1 LGIQIGA
8 TKLELGSEKEKNLLT
23 AEKTMFEE
31 AQLIKFFE
39 LHILPWSLKVGVA
52 LTIFIVGQIVAKVI
66 SRALEKVLSH
76 TKLDRI
82 LIDFLGSVVRA
93 LLLVVVLVAALDH
106 LGVNTNSLIAMLG
119 AAGLAIGLALQ
130 GSLQNFA
137 AGFMLLIFRPFKAGD
152 FVETAGTSGIIETI
166 GIFSTKLYTGDNKEV
181 IIPNGAIYSSNIIN
195 YSSRQTRRIDMIFSV
210 SYDDDLRLAKEI
222 ITKVIAEEV
231 RVLKDPETIIAVGE
245 LAASS
250 VNIVVRPWVKTED
263 FWPVKFELNEKI
275 KLAFDESGITIP
287 YPQTD
292 VVIRKYPVKT
302 KS

>member
-1 LGIQIGA
+1 
-8 TKLELGSEKEKNLLT
+8 
-23 AEKTMFEE
+23 MFEE
-31 AQLIKFFE
+31 AQLIKFFD
-39 LHILPWSLKVGVA
+39 LHIVPWSLKVGVA
-52 LTIFIVGQIVAKVI
+52 LTIFIVGQIAAKII

-152 FVETAGTSGIIETI
+152 FVEAAGASGVIETI

-195 YSSRQTRRIDMIFSV
+195 YSSRQTRRIDMIFAV
-210 SYDDDLRLAKEI
+210 SYNDDIRLAKDI
-222 ITKVIAEEV
+222 ILKVMAEED
-231 RVLKDPETIIAVGE
+231 RVLQDPAPEVAVGE

-250 VNIVVRPWVKTED
+250 VNFVVRPWVKAED
-263 FWPVKFELNEKI
+263 FWAVKFALNEKI
-275 KLAFDESGITIP
+275 KLAFDANKITIP
-287 YPQTD
+287 FPQTD
-292 VVIRKYPVKT
+292 VILKKHPLKNNP
-302 KS
+302 

>member
-1 LGIQIGA
+1 
-8 TKLELGSEKEKNLLT
+8 
-23 AEKTMFEE
+23 MFEE
-31 AQLIKFFE
+31 AQLITFFD
-39 LHILPWSLKVGVA
+39 LHIVPWSIKVGVA
-52 LTIFIVGQIVAKVI
+52 LTIFIVGQIAAKII

-152 FVETAGTSGIIETI
+152 FIEAAGAAGVVETI
-166 GIFSTKLYTGDNKEV
+166 GIFSTKLHTGDNKEV
-181 IIPNGAIYSSNIIN
+181 IIPNGAIYSSNIVN

-210 SYDDDLRLAKEI
+210 SYGDDIRLAKEI
-222 ITKVIAEEV
+222 ILQVIANEPRILTEPAAEV
-231 RVLKDPETIIAVGE
+231 AVGE
-245 LAASS
+245 LAPSS
-250 VNIVVRPWVKTED
+250 INFVVRPWVKAED
-263 FWPVKFELNEKI
+263 FWAVKFALNENI
-275 KLAFDESGITIP
+275 KLAFDANKITIP
-287 YPQTD
+287 FPQTD
-292 VVIRKYPVKT
+292 VILKKPAIKP
-302 KS
+302 KA

>member
-1 LGIQIGA
+1 
-8 TKLELGSEKEKNLLT
+8 
-23 AEKTMFEE
+23 MFEE
-31 AQLIKFFE
+31 AQLIKFFD
-39 LHILPWSLKVGVA
+39 LHIVPWSLKVGVA
-52 LTIFIVGQIVAKVI
+52 LTIFIVGQIAAKII

-152 FVETAGTSGIIETI
+152 FVEAAGASGVIETI

-195 YSSRQTRRIDMIFSV
+195 YSSRQTRRIDMIFAV
-210 SYDDDLRLAKEI
+210 SYGDDIRLAKDI
-222 ITKVIAEEV
+222 ILKVIADEE
-231 RVLKDPETIIAVGE
+231 RVLTEPAPEVAVGE

-250 VNIVVRPWVKTED
+250 VNFVVRPWVKAED
-263 FWPVKFELNEKI
+263 FWAVKFALNEKV
-275 KLAFDESGITIP
+275 KLAFDANNITIP
-287 YPQTD
+287 FPQTD
-292 VVIRKYPVKT
+292 VTLKKEI
-302 KS
+302 